1 MSFLYR
7 REIPLVMGIIVCTA
21 ILTQYFIVNPTIE
34 SISVNF
40 QLWGVIIAAFA
51 VLLGLLSYTIYHG
64 KQVMKTKAWYSIWSL
79 IVCFGLLSIG
89 LIQSSN
95 SPTYTFILTT
105 VSRPLGMAMSSFIG
119 FFICSAAFR
128 SFRARNIDAAL
139 LLISATIIM
148 LRNIPIGSLIIPGIG
163 PFGDWYNDVLA
174 LGGNRGLIIVMGVGM
189 IVAGIRQIL
198 GYERGDIT

>member
-1 MSFLYR
+1 
-7 REIPLVMGIIVCTA
+7 MGIIVCTA

-40 QLWGVIIAAFA
+40 QLWGVIIAAYA

-79 IVCFGLLSIG
+79 IVCFGTLIIG
-89 LIQSSN
+89 LIQSST
-95 SPTYTFILTT
+95 SPAYTFILTM

-128 SFRARNIDAAL
+128 SFRARNIDAAI
-139 LLISATIIM
+139 LLISATVIM
-148 LRNIPIGSLIIPGIG
+148 LRNIPIGSLITWDCA
-163 PFGDWYNDVLA
+163 FW
-174 LGGNRGLIIVMGVGM
+174 
-189 IVAGIRQIL
+189 
-198 GYERGDIT
+198 